1 MAINSHKT
9 QAARRLF
16 RRFDPGNKIA
26 GAAVSGFAAKIPR
39 SGAPGVGVGDRQTA
53 SARRQSRFHALV
65 LPHLD
70 DAVNLAWWLAGNRTD
85 AEDIVQEAVLRAF
98 KYFDRFSGEKPRPW
112 LLAIVRNTCASWMAK
127 NRPRHLTLVGDP
139 AEAESARPDHMAP
152 SPEQQSERREL
163 QGEIDRA
170 VAALPPDFR
179 EAILLREVQELSYK
193 EIAAVLD
200 VPIGTVMSRIA
211 RGRKLLQIQLKEAV
225 G

>member
-1 MAINSHKT
+1 ME
-9 QAARRLF
+9 QAKL
-16 RRFDPGNKIA
+16 
-26 GAAVSGFAAKIPR
+26 
-39 SGAPGVGVGDRQTA
+39 
-53 SARRQSRFHALV
+53 RQSRFHAMV

-70 DAVNLAWWLAGNRTD
+70 DAVNLAWWLCGNRAD

-98 KYFDRFSGEKPRPW
+98 KYFDRFSGEKARPW
-112 LLAIVRNTCASWMAK
+112 LLAIVRNTGTSWMAK
-127 NRPRHLTLVGDP
+127 NRPRHLTLMGDP
-139 AEAESARPDHMAP
+139 AEAERERPEDSAP
-152 SPEQQSERREL
+152 SPEQQSERRQL
-163 QGEIDRA
+163 RQQIDRA

-179 EAILLREVQELSYK
+179 EVILLREIQELSYK

>member
-1 MAINSHKT
+1 M
-9 QAARRLF
+9 
-16 RRFDPGNKIA
+16 
-26 GAAVSGFAAKIPR
+26 VE
-39 SGAPGVGVGDRQTA
+39 
-53 SARRQSRFHALV
+53 RQSDQEKAQRIRFQALV

-70 DAVNLAWWLAGNRTD
+70 DAVNLAWWLAGNRSD

-98 KYFDRFSGEKPRPW
+98 KYFDRFSGEKARPW
-112 LLAIVRNTCASWMAK
+112 LLAIVRNTSASWMQK
-127 NRPRHLTLVGDP
+127 NRPRHLSLVGDSRSDV
-139 AEAESARPDHMAP
+139 EREQGDQVETAP

-163 QGEIDRA
+163 RNEIDRA

-179 EAILLREVQELSYK
+179 EVILLREVQDLSYK
-193 EIAAVLD
+193 EIAAVLE

>member
-1 MAINSHKT
+1 MSEDGK
-9 QAARRLF
+9 RRL
-16 RRFDPGNKIA
+16 RFQA
-26 GAAVSGFAAKIPR
+26 M
-39 SGAPGVGVGDRQTA
+39 
-53 SARRQSRFHALV
+53 V

-70 DAVNLAWWLAGNRTD
+70 DAVNHAWWLCGNRAD

-98 KYFDRFSGEKPRPW
+98 KYFDRFSGEKARPW
-112 LLAIVRNTCASWMAK
+112 LLAIVRNTSASWLAK
-127 NRPRHLTLVGDP
+127 HRPRHLTLVGDP
-139 AEAESARPDHMAP
+139 AEVETETTEREDTVP

-163 QGEIDRA
+163 RREIDRA

-179 EAILLREVQELSYK
+179 EAILLREIQELSYK

-211 RGRKLLQIQLKEAV
+211 RGRKLLQLSLKEAV

>member
-1 MAINSHKT
+1 LAE
-9 QAARRLF
+9 
-16 RRFDPGNKIA
+16 
-26 GAAVSGFAAKIPR
+26 
-39 SGAPGVGVGDRQTA
+39 RQTEQ
-53 SARRQSRFHALV
+53 SNMRQSRFRAMV

-98 KYFDRFSGEKPRPW
+98 KYFDRFSGEKARPW
-112 LLAIVRNTCASWMAK
+112 LLAIVRNTSSTWMAK

-139 AEAESARPDHMAP
+139 AEAESERPEETAP

-163 QGEIDRA
+163 KHEIDRA
-170 VAALPPDFR
+170 MASLPPDFR
-179 EAILLREVQELSYK
+179 EVILLREVQELSYK
-193 EIAAVLD
+193 EIAAILE

>member
-1 MAINSHKT
+1 MAEGQT
-9 QAARRLF
+9 ER
-16 RRFDPGNKIA
+16 
-26 GAAVSGFAAKIPR
+26 AKL
-39 SGAPGVGVGDRQTA
+39 
-53 SARRQSRFHALV
+53 RQSRFHAMV

-70 DAVNLAWWLAGNRTD
+70 DAVNLAWWLTGNRAD
-85 AEDIVQEAVLRAF
+85 AEDIAQEAVLRAF
-98 KYFDRFSGEKPRPW
+98 KYFDRFSGEKARPW
-112 LLAIVRNTCASWMAK
+112 LLAIVRNTCTSWMAK

-139 AEAESARPDHMAP
+139 PEPETERPDEAAP

-163 QGEIDRA
+163 KSEIDRA
-170 VAALPPDFR
+170 VAGLPPDFR

-193 EIAAVLD
+193 EIAAILE

>member
-1 MAINSHKT
+1 MVQSNTEQGRA
-9 QAARRLF
+9 
-16 RRFDPGNKIA
+16 
-26 GAAVSGFAAKIPR
+26 
-39 SGAPGVGVGDRQTA
+39 QT
-53 SARRQSRFHALV
+53 SRFQALV

-70 DAVNLAWWLAGNRTD
+70 DAVNLAWWLAGNRSD
-85 AEDIVQEAVLRAF
+85 AEDIVQEAMLRAF
-98 KYFDRFSGEKPRPW
+98 KYFDRFSGEKARPW
-112 LLAIVRNTCASWMAK
+112 LLAIVRNTCASWMQK
-127 NRPRHLTLVGDP
+127 NRPRHLTLVGDS
-139 AEAESARPDHMAP
+139 AGEAEMEQSQQMETAP
-152 SPEQQSERREL
+152 SPESQSERREL
-163 QGEIDRA
+163 AREIDRA

>member
-1 MAINSHKT
+1 MD
-9 QAARRLF
+9 ARQKF
-16 RRFDPGNKIA
+16 GE
-26 GAAVSGFAAKIPR
+26 V
-39 SGAPGVGVGDRQTA
+39 
-53 SARRQSRFHALV
+53 V

-70 DAVNLAWWLAGNRTD
+70 DALSLARWLTGSATD
-85 AEDIVQEAVLRAF
+85 AEDVVQEACLRA
-98 KYFDRFSGEKPRPW
+98 YGAIATARSNPRAW
-112 LLAIVRNTCASWMAK
+112 LLAIVRNTGASWMAK

-139 AEAESARPDHMAP
+139 EEAEADRPREAAP

-163 QGEIDRA
+163 RNEIDRA

-179 EAILLREVQELSYK
+179 EVILLREIQELSYK
-193 EIAAVLD
+193 EIAAILE

>member
-1 MAINSHKT
+1 LVERQADPST
-9 QAARRLF
+9 QRR
-16 RRFDPGNKIA
+16 
-26 GAAVSGFAAKIPR
+26 
-39 SGAPGVGVGDRQTA
+39 
-53 SARRQSRFHALV
+53 SRFHATV

-70 DAVNLAWWLAGNRTD
+70 DAMNLAWWLAGNRAD

-98 KYFDRFSGEKPRPW
+98 KYFDRFSGEKARPW
-112 LLAIVRNTCASWMAK
+112 LLAIVRNTGASWMQK
-127 NRPRHLTLVGDP
+127 NRPRHLTLVADP
-139 AEAESARPDHMAP
+139 AEAEHERPEETAP
-152 SPEQQSERREL
+152 SPEQQSEQREL
-163 QGEIDRA
+163 RHEIDRA

-193 EIAAVLD
+193 EIAAVLE

>member
-1 MAINSHKT
+1 MKT
-9 QAARRLF
+9 AQAAAQR
-16 RRFDPGNKIA
+16 
-26 GAAVSGFAAKIPR
+26 
-39 SGAPGVGVGDRQTA
+39 
-53 SARRQSRFHALV
+53 SRFQALV

-70 DAVNLAWWLAGNRTD
+70 DATNLAWWLAGNRSD

-98 KYFDRFSGEKPRPW
+98 KYFDRFSGEKARPW
-112 LLAIVRNTCASWMAK
+112 LLAIVRNTCTSWMQK

-139 AEAESARPDHMAP
+139 GSEAEMEQGAETETVP
-152 SPEQQSERREL
+152 SPESQSERREL
-163 QGEIDRA
+163 AREIDRA

-179 EAILLREVQELSYK
+179 EAILLREIQELSYK
-193 EIAAVLD
+193 EIAAVLG

>member
-1 MAINSHKT
+1 ME
-9 QAARRLF
+9 QAKL
-16 RRFDPGNKIA
+16 
-26 GAAVSGFAAKIPR
+26 
-39 SGAPGVGVGDRQTA
+39 
-53 SARRQSRFHALV
+53 RQSRFHAMV

-70 DAVNLAWWLAGNRTD
+70 DAVNLAWWLCGNRAD

-98 KYFDRFSGEKPRPW
+98 KYFDRFSGEKARPW
-112 LLAIVRNTCASWMAK
+112 LLAIVRNTGTSWMAK

-139 AEAESARPDHMAP
+139 AEAETERPEDSAP
-152 SPEQQSERREL
+152 SPEQQSERRQL
-163 QGEIDRA
+163 RQQIDRA

-179 EAILLREVQELSYK
+179 EVILLREIQELSYK

>member
-1 MAINSHKT
+1 MVER
-9 QAARRLF
+9 QR
-16 RRFDPGNKIA
+16 DP
-26 GAAVSGFAAKIPR
+26 
-39 SGAPGVGVGDRQTA
+39 
-53 SARRQSRFHALV
+53 SALRQSRFHAMV

-70 DAVNLAWWLAGNRTD
+70 DAMNLAWWLAGNRAD
-85 AEDIVQEAVLRAF
+85 AEDIVQEAILRAF
-98 KYFDRFSGEKPRPW
+98 KYFDRFSGEKARPW
-112 LLAIVRNTCASWMAK
+112 LLAIVRNTGASWMAK

-139 AEAESARPDHMAP
+139 EEAEADRPREAAP

-163 QGEIDRA
+163 RNEIDRA

-179 EAILLREVQELSYK
+179 EVILLREIQELSYK
-193 EIAAVLD
+193 EIAAILE

>member
-1 MAINSHKT
+1 LSEG
-9 QAARRLF
+9 QAE
-16 RRFDPGNKIA
+16 
-26 GAAVSGFAAKIPR
+26 
-39 SGAPGVGVGDRQTA
+39 QTKA
-53 SARRQSRFHALV
+53 QRSRFHAMV

-98 KYFDRFSGEKPRPW
+98 KYFDRFSGEKARPW
-112 LLAIVRNTCASWMAK
+112 LLAIVRNTSASWMAK

-139 AEAESARPDHMAP
+139 AEAEPERPEETAP
-152 SPEQQSERREL
+152 SPEQQSETREFRN
-163 QGEIDRA
+163 EIDRA
-170 VAALPPDFR
+170 VASLPPDFR
-179 EAILLREVQELSYK
+179 EAILLREVQELSCK
-193 EIAAVLD
+193 EIAAILE

>member
-1 MAINSHKT
+1 MDVFEAFS
-9 QAARRLF
+9 
-16 RRFDPGNKIA
+16 
-26 GAAVSGFAAKIPR
+26 
-39 SGAPGVGVGDRQTA
+39 PGVDLERQTEQA
-53 SARRQSRFHALV
+53 KARESQIQARFQALV

-70 DAVNLAWWLAGNRTD
+70 DAVNLAGWLAGSRAD

-98 KYFDRFSGEKPRPW
+98 KYFDRFSGEKARPW
-112 LLAIVRNTCASWMAK
+112 LLAIVRNTSMSWMAK
-127 NRPRHLTLVGDP
+127 NRPRHLTLVADP
-139 AEAESARPDHMAP
+139 AEAESDRAEDAAP

-163 QGEIDRA
+163 KREIDRA

-179 EAILLREVQELSYK
+179 EAILLREIQELSYK

>member
-1 MAINSHKT
+1 LSEV
-9 QAARRLF
+9 QQEQARR
-16 RRFDPGNKIA
+16 
-26 GAAVSGFAAKIPR
+26 
-39 SGAPGVGVGDRQTA
+39 
-53 SARRQSRFHALV
+53 SRFQAVV

-98 KYFDRFSGEKPRPW
+98 RYFDRFSGDKPRPW
-112 LLAIVRNTCASWMAK
+112 LLAIVRNTCASWMVK

-139 AEAESARPDHMAP
+139 ETEIEPQAETAP
-152 SPEQQSERREL
+152 SPEQQSEQRDLRR
-163 QGEIDRA
+163 EIDRA

-193 EIAAVLD
+193 EIAAVLE

-211 RGRKLLQIQLKEAV
+211 RGRKLLQSQLKEAV

>member
-1 MAINSHKT
+1 M
-9 QAARRLF
+9 
-16 RRFDPGNKIA
+16 GE
-26 GAAVSGFAAKIPR
+26 
-39 SGAPGVGVGDRQTA
+39 RQTEQSTA
-53 SARRQSRFHALV
+53 RQSRFQAMV

-98 KYFDRFSGEKPRPW
+98 KYFDRFSGEKARPW
-112 LLAIVRNTCASWMAK
+112 LLAIVRNTSASWLAK
-127 NRPRHLTLVGDP
+127 NRPRHLTLVADP
-139 AEAESARPDHMAP
+139 AETESDRSEDAAP
-152 SPEQQSERREL
+152 SPEQQSEQREL
-163 QGEIDRA
+163 RHEIDRA

-179 EAILLREVQELSYK
+179 EVILLREVQELSYK
-193 EIAAVLD
+193 EIAAILD

>member
-1 MAINSHKT
+1 VLGEQQT
-9 QAARRLF
+9 EQARR
-16 RRFDPGNKIA
+16 RE
-26 GAAVSGFAAKIPR
+26 
-39 SGAPGVGVGDRQTA
+39 
-53 SARRQSRFHALV
+53 SRFHAMV

-98 KYFDRFSGEKPRPW
+98 KYFDRFSGEKARPW
-112 LLAIVRNTCASWMAK
+112 LLAIVRNTTASWMAK

-139 AEAESARPDHMAP
+139 AEAESDRPEETAP
-152 SPEQQSERREL
+152 SPEQQTETREL
-163 QGEIDRA
+163 KSEIDRA

-193 EIAAVLD
+193 EIAAVLE

>member
-1 MAINSHKT
+1 LGAW
-9 QAARRLF
+9 QADQSKARE
-16 RRFDPGNKIA
+16 
-26 GAAVSGFAAKIPR
+26 
-39 SGAPGVGVGDRQTA
+39 
-53 SARRQSRFHALV
+53 SRFQAMV

-98 KYFDRFSGEKPRPW
+98 KYFDRFSGDKARPW
-112 LLAIVRNTCASWMAK
+112 LLAIVRNTGASWMAK

-139 AEAESARPDHMAP
+139 ADAEPDRPEATAP

-163 QGEIDRA
+163 RHEIDRA
-170 VAALPPDFR
+170 VAGLPPDFR

-193 EIAAVLD
+193 EIAAILD